1 MGFLFDCGLIC
12 GFNFLEVK
20 TAVCVIED

>member
-12 GFNFLEVK
+12 GFNFNEAK

>member
-1 MGFLFDCGLIC
+1 MGFLFDCVLIC
-12 GFNFLEVK
+12 GFNFSEAK

>member
-12 GFNFLEVK
+12 GFNFSEAK